1 MKTRKQST
9 PLKQRML
16 YLLKQNGFEISLDNV
31 NEAVNEMVN
40 DKSLSPEL
48 TDDEIMW
55 GYLCYNENPVET
67 DKETGELYM
76 NLSFFKFL
84 LYVSYPD
91 RKQDI
96 DMYLGDLID
105 ADPDAYKN
113 MRNEILEIKED
124 FLNYIQ

>member
-1 MKTRKQST
+1 
-9 PLKQRML
+9 
-16 YLLKQNGFEISLDNV
+16 
-31 NEAVNEMVN
+31 
-40 DKSLSPEL
+40 
-48 TDDEIMW
+48 
-55 GYLCYNENPVET
+55 
-67 DKETGELYM
+67 M

>member
-1 MKTRKQST
+1 MKTKKQST

-16 YLLKQNGFEISLDNV
+16 YLLKENGFEISLDNV

-55 GYLCYNENPVET
+55 GYLCYHENPVET

-76 NLSFFKFL
+76 NLPFFKFL